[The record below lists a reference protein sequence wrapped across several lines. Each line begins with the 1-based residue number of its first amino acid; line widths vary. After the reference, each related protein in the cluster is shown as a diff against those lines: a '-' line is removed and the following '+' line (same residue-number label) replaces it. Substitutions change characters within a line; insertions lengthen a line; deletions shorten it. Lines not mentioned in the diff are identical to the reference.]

1 MPSDSGKPLS
11 RTGRIRGRRFG
22 SELQDRIAE
31 AASSTRAGWGSLVTL
46 LFIIIA
52 SLLTIWSRE
61 QPLVAVG
68 RTMDDTRLVRV
79 PFSVEDK
86 TATNQRREEARA
98 RTPRVYIADMAVL
111 EEIRNSLENLPK
123 TISAVESLEQVE
135 ATIRD
140 QFALTPEALAA
151 LKAQTA
157 DERSQQMWFTMVRD
171 IFNQMRRR
179 PLLDEQTWQKSSLE
193 GLHTEIALVLPEQ
206 TIRVFRGEVV
216 NTGDQEKLREAAAIM
231 ARDSGFSGVLRQ
243 VVVSR
248 LSHAPV
254 KATFRYDE
262 GATAAAQKV
271 AAEAVRPVFTTSTV
285 GQVIFGRGDV
295 LTSSQFDLYREEM
308 RHFFSDSQ
316 SWQIWL
322 RRAGLV
328 AGVGAIAL
336 AIAGYTTLFVPR
348 VRRNPAR
355 MTGMAGLLF
364 VALVAACVGT
374 AANPAWAAATVTLPT
389 VFLAIIL
396 VIAYEQRV
404 ALAYAVL
411 HGMLVCIA
419 LDQGVGVMATII
431 TGVGAAVWHLK
442 DIRDRSTL
450 LRMSMVVGV
459 ALAFATALVSLINRP
474 ITVSVVRETVLDS
487 ALVGGGGL
495 LIGAIALFILPTIE
509 RSFDITTGLTLIELR
524 DPKHPLLRELQQ
536 RAPGTYTHSLNVAAI
551 SEAAADAIGA
561 DSLLAYVG
569 ATYHDVG
576 KMTKP
581 EYFVENQMGGANKHD
596 KLTPAMSLLVV
607 VGHVKDGVELARQY
621 KLPRAI
627 QHFVESH
634 HGTTLVEYFYHRA
647 KQQAMAKAQREDD
660 DAEPE
665 DMHVPDEFEYRYPG
679 PKPRTREAAILMM
692 ADACESA
699 SRSLAD
705 PTPSRIEGLV
715 RAIADKRLRDG
726 QFEECE
732 ITLRDLNLIA
742 ESVSRSLTSI
752 HHSRIAYPDGKT
764 ITSEPKPDT
773 KPAEPKLVDTSK
785 TGPAIEKRA

>member
-1 MPSDSGKPLS
+1 MGSESGKSLTRAGRL
-11 RTGRIRGRRFG
+11 RTRRLG

-46 LFIIIA
+46 LFIVIA
-52 SLLTIWSRE
+52 SLVTIWARE

-79 PFSVEDK
+79 QFSVEDK
-86 TATNQRREEARA
+86 TATAQKREEARA
-98 RTPRVYIADMAVL
+98 RTPRVYVADMAVL

-123 TISAVESLEQVE
+123 TIASVESLDQIE

-140 QFALTPEALAA
+140 QFGLTPESLAA

-157 DERSQQMWFTMVRD
+157 DERSAQMWFTMARD
-171 IFNQMRRR
+171 VYNQLRRR
-179 PLLDEQTWQKSSLE
+179 PILDEQTWQKSSLE
-193 GLHTEIALVLPEQ
+193 GLHTEITLVLPEQ

-216 NTGDQEKLREAAAIM
+216 NAGDAERLREAARII
-231 ARDSGFSGVLRQ
+231 ARDAGYPSELRS
-243 VVVSR
+243 VVIAR
-248 LSHAPV
+248 LTHPPV
-254 KATFRYDE
+254 RATFRFDE
-262 GATAAAQKV
+262 SATASAQKQ
-271 AAEAVRPVFTTSTV
+271 AADSVRPVFTTSTV

-295 LTSSQFDLYREEM
+295 LTTPQFDLFREEM
-308 RHFFSDSQ
+308 RHFSSDAL
-316 SWQIWL
+316 SWQVWL
-322 RRAGLV
+322 RRAGLI
-328 AGVGAIAL
+328 AGVVAIAL

-355 MTGMAGLLF
+355 MTGMAGMLLM
-364 VALVAACVGT
+364 ALVAACVGT
-374 AANPAWAAATVTLPT
+374 AANPSWAAATVTLPT

-411 HGMLVCIA
+411 HGLLVCIA
-419 LDQGVGVMATII
+419 LDQGIGVMATII
-431 TGVGAAVWHLK
+431 TGVGSAVWHLK
-442 DIRDRSTL
+442 DIRERSTL
-450 LRMSMVVGV
+450 LRMSMVVGLG
-459 ALAFATALVSLINRP
+459 LAAATLLVSLINRP
-474 ITVSVVRETVLDS
+474 ITVSVIRETVLDA

-551 SEAAADAIGA
+551 CEAAADAIDA
-561 DSLLAYVG
+561 DPLLAYVG
-569 ATYHDVG
+569 AMYHDVG

-621 KLPRAI
+621 RLPRAL
-627 QHFVESH
+627 QHFIESH

-647 KQQAMAKAQREDD
+647 KQQAIARAQREDD
-660 DAEPE
+660 DAEPD

-679 PKPRTREAAILMM
+679 PRPRTREAAILMI

-699 SRSLAD
+699 SRTLAD

-752 HHSRIAYPDGKT
+752 HHSRIAYPDGRSAT
-764 ITSEPKPDT
+764 
-773 KPAEPKLVDTSK
+773 AEPKLPESPK
-785 TGPAIEKRA
+785 TAPGLPPSTIEKRA